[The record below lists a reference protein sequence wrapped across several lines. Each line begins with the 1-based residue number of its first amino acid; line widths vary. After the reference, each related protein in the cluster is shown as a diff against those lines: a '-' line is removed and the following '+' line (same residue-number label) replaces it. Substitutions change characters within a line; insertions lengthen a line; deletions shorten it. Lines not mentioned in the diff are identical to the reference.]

1 MIKNRI
7 IKIKNIENEEVIMA
21 ITMAELIIATLMIKI
36 IIIIMVINKIKIG
49 SCIKI

>member
-36 IIIIMVINKIKIG
+36 IIIMVINKIKIG

>member
-21 ITMAELIIATLMIKI
+21 ITMAELIIATLMIE